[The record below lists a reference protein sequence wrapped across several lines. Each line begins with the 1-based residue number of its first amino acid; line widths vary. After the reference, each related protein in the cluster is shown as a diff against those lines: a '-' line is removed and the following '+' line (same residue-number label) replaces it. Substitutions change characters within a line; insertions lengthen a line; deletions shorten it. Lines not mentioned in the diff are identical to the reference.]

1 MDYGAPREIP
11 LEFHSLNL
19 AKGPTS
25 MMRFVPRDRTDL
37 QVALERLPDDM
48 PVEIGA
54 SVGVIAVNVA
64 ALREVEDLPQDI
76 VVGIPAQRLPSS
88 VVKVDRLGDSF
99 G

>member
-1 MDYGAPREIP
+1 MDYGAPPEIP

-25 MMRFVPRDRTDL
+25 MMRFVPRSMTDL
-37 QVALERLPDDM
+37 QLALDRLPDDM
-48 PVEIGA
+48 PVEIGP
-54 SVGVIAVNVA
+54 SVGVIAINVA
-64 ALREVEDLPQDI
+64 DLRKVELLPEDI